1 MTLLPTSEQNGD
13 LDNIAVTRAE
23 FRAEIGQ
30 LLEYLAQALGDVSG
44 TYTTERVDPLTPI
57 LQGTPTLE
65 IGAEPGGSDSSL
77 RLVTSQWVKRSGRY
91 VGSTAP
97 NNPVDGMLW
106 INNTTSPYTIQAFN
120 GSGWD
125 IISGVPSGTRMLF
138 QQSTPPTGWTKVT
151 SYNNWALRV
160 TSGTVT
166 TGGGRDFTDT
176 FKVGYPTGGQV
187 MGHEIKVDEMPIHS
201 HGVGD
206 PGHSHGVN
214 DPGHKHRVRAA
225 RESGNTES
233 GGGDDEAQDQNFD
246 TNSAT
251 TGISIN
257 NATTGINIANT
268 GGSREHAHNFQGA
281 GIDLDVKYVDVIV
294 AEKD

>member
-30 LLEYLAQALGDVSG
+30 LLEYLAQALGDVTG

-65 IGAEPGGSDSSL
+65 IGAEPPADNSSL

-91 VGSTAP
+91 VGPTAP

-106 INNTTSPYTIQAFN
+106 IDNSASPYAIQAFN

-125 IISGVPSGTRMLF
+125 VISGVPSGTRMLF
-138 QQSTPPTGWTKVT
+138 QQSTPPTGWTKIT

-176 FKVGYPTGGQV
+176 FKLNYPTSGTV
-187 MGHEIKVDEMPIHS
+187 LGHSITIDQLPA
-201 HGVGD
+201 
-206 PGHSHGVN
+206 HSHGVN
-214 DPGHKHRVRAA
+214 DPGHTHIATQFYGSRTANIPGPPQDNIPGEA
-225 RESGNTES
+225 GNFTYQRPEMQS
-233 GGGDDEAQDQNFD
+233 N
-246 TNSAT
+246 
-251 TGISIN
+251 
-257 NATTGINIANT
+257 TTGINVTNT
-268 GGSREHAHNFQGA
+268 GGNQQHSHGYVGNGL
-281 GIDLDVKYVDVIV
+281 DLDVKYVDVIV
-294 AEKD
+294 AAKD

>member
-65 IGAEPGGSDSSL
+65 IGAEPGGTDSSL

-106 INNTTSPYTIQAFN
+106 INNATSPYTIQAFN

-176 FKVGYPTGGQV
+176 FKIGYPTSGTV
-187 MGHEIKVDEMPIHS
+187 MGHEIKVDEMPVHS
-201 HGVGD
+201 HGVKDTGHD
-206 PGHSHGVN
+206 HIATQFYGSRTDNIPG
-214 DPGHKHRVRAA
+214 P
-225 RESGNTES
+225 
-233 GGGDDEAQDQNFD
+233 AQDNIEGAAGNF
-246 TNSAT
+246 TYQRPVMVPNT
-251 TGISIN
+251 TGISLF
-257 NATTGINIANT
+257 NT

-281 GIDLDVKYVDVIV
+281 GIDLDVKYVDVVI
-294 AEKD
+294 AQKD

>member
-23 FRAEIGQ
+23 FRAEIGN
-30 LLEYLAQALGDVSG
+30 LLEYLAQALGDVTG

-65 IGAEPGGSDSSL
+65 VGAEPPADNLSL

-91 VGSTAP
+91 VGATAP

-106 INNTTSPYTIQAFN
+106 IDNSRRPYTLNTFN
-120 GSGWD
+120 GSGWET
-125 IISGVPSGTRMLF
+125 ISDLPSGTRMLF
-138 QQSTPPTGWTKVT
+138 QQTAAPTGWTKVT

-160 TSGTVT
+160 TSGVVT

-176 FKVGYPTGGQV
+176 FKVNYPTSGTVQ
-187 MGHEIKVDEMPIHS
+187 GHSITIDQMPA
-201 HGVGD
+201 
-206 PGHSHGVN
+206 HSHGVN
-214 DPGHKHRVRAA
+214 DPGHNHTATQIFASRTIYIGGTPIDNIPGTADNCRYAA
-225 RESGNTES
+225 PVMN
-233 GGGDDEAQDQNFD
+233 
-246 TNSAT
+246 NST
-251 TGISIN
+251 TGISIS
-257 NATTGINIANT
+257 NT
-268 GGSREHAHNFQGA
+268 GGNQQHSHNFQGN